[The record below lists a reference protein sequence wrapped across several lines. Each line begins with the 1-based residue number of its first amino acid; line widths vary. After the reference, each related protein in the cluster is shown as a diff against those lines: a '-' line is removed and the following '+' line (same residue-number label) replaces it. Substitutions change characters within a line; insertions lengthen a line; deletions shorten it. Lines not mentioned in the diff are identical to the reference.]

1 MRLHGCTLFLL
12 VVFGISTLHEAI
24 LMSLDIVPQH
34 PNSQFLVV
42 LAYGHY
48 SIILLH
54 GTIHKKIPFVVR
66 GEDGVRV
73 RPISSTARSAGR
85 GNRLAVAVGSTGR
98 GCFLMCNY
106 IAARTH
112 FRMAMRLLDSGPGVG
127 PTACEPPRHRRN
139 APSADPRPN
148 PCPGRT
154 WA

>member
-1 MRLHGCTLFLL
+1 MAKNILAASIEVEIVAPAPFGLF
-12 VVFGISTLHEAI
+12 
-24 LMSLDIVPQH
+24 
-34 PNSQFLVV
+34 VV
-42 LAYGHY
+42 LLA
-48 SIILLH
+48 
-54 GTIHKKIPFVVR
+54 VR

-73 RPISSTARSAGR
+73 RPISSTGRFARR

-112 FRMAMRLLDSGPGVG
+112 FRIAMRLLDSGPGVG

-139 APSADPRPN
+139 APSADSRPN
-148 PCPGRT
+148 LCPGRT